1 MRFVQ
6 IAAGVDRDALLG
18 SARRDAGER
27 VSDAAQWLEGM
38 LADGDWHDSAGLKKL
53 AAAQDISERTLK
65 RAAGKELGV
74 DHERRGFPSV
84 TYWRLPRSQ
93 ASHLHP
99 SILAQLGN
107 GLQTCM
113 NTRNP
118 STQKYSWA
126 IGPWT

>member
-84 TYWRLPRSQ
+84 TYWRLPPQSGQPLTSQ
-93 ASHLHP
+93 YSGP
-99 SILAQLGN
+99 TGK